1 MELWLLVVL
10 LLIGLFFTYCFGH
23 CNNKCLHKGVTIAD
37 IQRECA
43 KCPQDFESFCAGLF
57 IKAGYK
63 AKVTAKTNDGGYD
76 LWLSKSGVT
85 YIGECKLYSKT
96 TIGRPLLQKL
106 VGANATQKAD
116 KCLFITT
123 STFSKPAKEYAK
135 EQHIWLIDKFELQR
149 LIDKYL
155 N

>member
-1 MELWLLVVL
+1 MELWILIVVFI
-10 LLIGLFFTYCFGH
+10 IGLFFTYRIGG
-23 CNNKCLHKGVTIAD
+23 NKKCLRSGGTISD
-37 IQRECA
+37 ILRECKA
-43 KCPQDFESFCAGLF
+43 CPQDFESFCAGLF

-63 AKVTAKTNDGGYD
+63 ASVTAKTNDGGYD
-76 LWLSKSGVT
+76 LCLSKNGVT
-85 YIGECKLYSKT
+85 YIGECKLYTNT

-106 VGANATQKAD
+106 VGANATRKAD
-116 KCLFITT
+116 RCLFITT

-135 EQHIWLIDKFELQR
+135 EQNIWLIDKYELQR